1 MVKDKSGKRVAVF
14 FMDTQGMFDHK
25 TTGKGCS
32 AIFAMSTLL
41 SSMQIYNLSGHI
53 QEDHLQYLE
62 IFTNYAR
69 YAVEQKQHANAST
82 CPFQGLMF
90 LLRNWEMADYQFG
103 QQGGDEYLATVMEEH
118 LQENVSV
125 RQNMSNSFSDI
136 GCTLMPHPGK
146 NVARRKTAINNN
158 IELSDID
165 EEFLDE
171 VYNLAKYLFNQESLI
186 VKKLD
191 GITITGE
198 GLIDLAIEYAKILS
212 GGEVPKVVSMLQANL
227 KAQFIQFIRQLES
240 EHEDF
245 MDQQVGSVYIFSDKL
260 EEMHEDQLVKASNA
274 YRKRD
279 ILDKEESKANKDKM
293 ERNMR
298 IAYWKAISKNEKTK
312 EGRMQ
317 LIREKIEIVSSF
329 YKNQLEKCDRYKSE
343 ETLGTIRRKAVSKFH
358 ELTGEYESHLV
369 KQHISPLDRE
379 LDLIFEEYEQQ
390 RKKLEEEDENVLAP
404 IITRLREN
412 YIQAMDKAVD
422 GKIYIDNLNKVH
434 DTAFTAMMKE
444 LDENE
449 ECRNTKKK
457 SEKRR
462 KLEHEANNHFIRL
475 RTQNEKI
482 IEKEVLPIINK
493 AKEEYRKAS
502 QASRDTYVLEEE
514 IQSGHKIAEKAARG
528 IVENSCAGKETWFVQ
543 KCREHVKS
551 FSQYELQAL
560 LRKNNMRKAQA
571 TQRFF
576 QKRLYL
582 AKEYFK
588 NNFAT
593 LQNKYVDQEVL
604 EKMHE
609 KGMKMALSTFQTY
622 SGPPLEEF
630 TEQMVILK
638 VEVEKLFKQA
648 KANNR
653 RIEIKIKQKLNQFY
667 EKLAVDYL
675 TMMGGAT
682 RKRYIS
688 LKALVVAHCRFKEL
702 LIAEVEKAIRYEQI
716 RESCIESC
724 KVVLEKEFKEVVGNT
739 SQPEEETG
747 GWFKAL
753 GTQLG
758 ALTGLMNVTINVS
771 MNNLASVAYLKGL
784 GLE

>member
-1 MVKDKSGKRVAVF
+1 
-14 FMDTQGMFDHK
+14 
-25 TTGKGCS
+25 
-32 AIFAMSTLL
+32 
-41 SSMQIYNLSGHI
+41 
-53 QEDHLQYLE
+53 
-62 IFTNYAR
+62 
-69 YAVEQKQHANAST
+69 
-82 CPFQGLMF
+82 
-90 LLRNWEMADYQFG
+90 
-103 QQGGDEYLATVMEEH
+103 
-118 LQENVSV
+118 
-125 RQNMSNSFSDI
+125 
-136 GCTLMPHPGK
+136 
-146 NVARRKTAINNN
+146 
-158 IELSDID
+158 
-165 EEFLDE
+165 
-171 VYNLAKYLFNQESLI
+171 
-186 VKKLD
+186 
-191 GITITGE
+191 
-198 GLIDLAIEYAKILS
+198 
-212 GGEVPKVVSMLQANL
+212 
-227 KAQFIQFIRQLES
+227 
-240 EHEDF
+240 
-245 MDQQVGSVYIFSDKL
+245 
-260 EEMHEDQLVKASNA
+260 MHEDQLVKASNA

-279 ILDKEESKANKDKM
+279 VLDKEESKANKDKM

-298 IAYWKAISKNEKTK
+298 VAYWKAISKNEKTK

-329 YKNQLEKCDRYKSE
+329 YKDQLEKCDSYKSE
-343 ETLGTIRRKAVSKFH
+343 ENLGTLRRKAVSKFH

-369 KQHISPLDRE
+369 KEHISALDRE

-412 YIQAMDKAVD
+412 YMQAMDKAVD

-444 LDENE
+444 FDENG

-462 KLEHEANNHFIRL
+462 QLEHEANNHFIRL

-482 IEKEVLPIINK
+482 IEKEVLPIITK

-502 QASRDTYVLEEE
+502 Q
-514 IQSGHKIAEKAARG
+514 
-528 IVENSCAGKETWFVQ
+528 
-543 KCREHVKS
+543 
-551 FSQYELQAL
+551 
-560 LRKNNMRKAQA
+560 AQA

-593 LQNKYVDQEVL
+593 LQYKYVDQEVL
-604 EKMHE
+604 EAMHE

-638 VEVEKLFKQA
+638 VEIEKLFKQA

-667 EKLAVDYL
+667 DKLAVDYL

-702 LIAEVEKAIRYEQI
+702 LGAEVEKAIRYEQI
-716 RESCIESC
+716 RASCIESC
-724 KVVLEKEFKEVVGNT
+724 KVVLEKEFKDVIGNT

-771 MNNLASVAYLKGL
+771 MNNLASVTYLKSLGL
-784 GLE
+784 G